1 MSTLPSGARRT
12 TPGERRYG
20 TAGSRR
26 ENDPERLLE
35 QQEPKVGRPSGIVV
49 AGPNII
55 AAIRNGADRRSASE
69 YAGVPYGTLRSW
81 LSRGRSGL
89 DPFATFAGQFDA
101 AEAEAAVRMAKVV
114 FEAAHIGS
122 DYRAALEWL
131 KRRRPDQWAD
141 LHSKD
146 PAAVVQSN
154 VYLIQLDGKPPRSI
168 EELSD
173 DELALLKEHLVG
185 EEAPPDDCGA
195 QE

>member
-1 MSTLPSGARRT
+1 M
-12 TPGERRYG
+12 
-20 TAGSRR
+20 AGSRR
-26 ENDPERLLE
+26 KNVPEWLLE
-35 QQEPKVGRPSGIVV
+35 EQEPKAGRPTGIVV

-69 YAGVPYGTLRSW
+69 YAGVPYGTIRSW

-89 DPFATFAGQFDA
+89 EPFATFAGQFDA

-114 FEAAHIGS
+114 FEAAHVGS

-141 LHSKD
+141 LQSKD

-154 VYLIQLDGKPPRSI
+154 LYLIQLGGKPPRSI
-168 EELSD
+168 KELSD
-173 DELALLKEHLVG
+173 EELTLLKEYLVK
-185 EEAPPDDCGA
+185 EDAPPDDCGA

>member
-1 MSTLPSGARRT
+1 M
-12 TPGERRYG
+12 
-20 TAGSRR
+20 AGSRR
-26 ENDPERLLE
+26 ENDPEWLLE
-35 QQEPKVGRPSGIVV
+35 EKEPKVGRPSDIVV

-89 DPFATFAGQFDA
+89 EPFATFAKEFDA

-114 FEAAHIGS
+114 FEAAHVGG
-122 DYRAALEWL
+122 DHRAALEWL

-141 LHSKD
+141 LQSKD
-146 PAAVVQSN
+146 PATVVESN
-154 VYLIQLDGKPPRSI
+154 VYLVQLGDRPPRPI
-168 EELSD
+168 KELSD
-173 DELALLKEHLVG
+173 EELALLKEHLVK
-185 EEAPPDDCGA
+185 EDAPPDDCGA